1 MASMPGEALREEI
14 VLQTIRIVISGRV
27 QGVGFRA
34 WIERRARELG
44 LSGWVRNRRDGTVE
58 AVFHG
63 PADSVKEMI
72 GHCRRGPARASVE
85 VLERY
90 EEAEP
95 PISGFMIR
103 PSE

>member
-1 MASMPGEALREEI
+1 VP
-14 VLQTIRIVISGRV
+14 TFRIVISGRV

-44 LSGWVRNRRDGTVE
+44 LSGWVRNLRDGTVE

-63 PADSVKEMI
+63 PADKVDEMI
-72 GHCRRGPARASVE
+72 GRCRRGPSGASVA

-90 EEAEP
+90 EEKDP
-95 PISGFMIR
+95 PPAGFLIRIS
-103 PSE
+103 E

>member
-1 MASMPGEALREEI
+1 ME
-14 VLQTIRIVISGRV
+14 TWRIVVSGRV

-63 PADSVKEMI
+63 PADKVDDMI
-72 GHCRRGPARASVE
+72 GRCRHGPSRASVA

-90 EEAEP
+90 EETTAP
-95 PISGFMIR
+95 QAGFLIR
-103 PSE
+103 SSE

>member
-1 MASMPGEALREEI
+1 M
-14 VLQTIRIVISGRV
+14 QTIRIVITGRV

-34 WIERRARELG
+34 WMERRARELG
-44 LSGWVRNRRDGTVE
+44 LSGWVRNLRDGAVE

-63 PADSVKEMI
+63 PAAAVQEMI
-72 GHCRRGPARASVE
+72 GHCRRGPSRASVE

-90 EEAEP
+90 EEAQP
-95 PISGFMIR
+95 PTAGFMIR